1 MNNFREGC
9 FFVCLSLKS
18 PEKAYPEYASK
29 IEQSNKLKR
38 SYLCYYMI
46 CMTVLLRNS
55 ILSDQNNFEKT
66 RLTLKRFPMSLVL
79 KIILHAKRNLRMYSE
94 WILDSNGSQK
104 VVQFNVFPSEEIPNF
119 GNLQFIYSTELNSVK
134 SWGENVKQFS
144 TIDCFKNRSNWTITW
159 KEISSV

>member
-9 FFVCLSLKS
+9 FFVCLSLKN

-38 SYLCYYMI
+38 SHLCYYMI

-94 WILDSNGSQK
+94 
-104 VVQFNVFPSEEIPNF
+104 
-119 GNLQFIYSTELNSVK
+119 
-134 SWGENVKQFS
+134 
-144 TIDCFKNRSNWTITW
+144 
-159 KEISSV
+159 